1 MNITRPGL
9 LSRYR
14 SYLIAATVLFVVGIL
29 LGITLSIYYPELIQQ
44 AVTQIEEQLRRLG
57 QDVFQSKFSQGVWI
71 LFLHNLRALGLIA
84 VLGLLLGIYPVFAM
98 LFNGLIIGVVGVMS
112 MQTTTIAGFLA
123 GIVPHGI
130 LEIPAIL
137 LGASLGL
144 RLGIAPLFSRKKS
157 PFATPKPNA
166 WQGYRRELAA
176 GLRLL
181 VLCTALLFLAAIIE
195 VGITPHIMALFT
207 PGT

>member
-84 VLGLLLGIYPVFAM
+84 VLGLLLGI
-98 LFNGLIIGVVGVMS
+98 S
-112 MQTTTIAGFLA
+112 
-123 GIVPHGI
+123 
-130 LEIPAIL
+130 
-137 LGASLGL
+137 
-144 RLGIAPLFSRKKS
+144 S
-157 PFATPKPNA
+157 PC
-166 WQGYRRELAA
+166 YL
-176 GLRLL
+176 
-181 VLCTALLFLAAIIE
+181 TA
-195 VGITPHIMALFT
+195 
-207 PGT
+207 